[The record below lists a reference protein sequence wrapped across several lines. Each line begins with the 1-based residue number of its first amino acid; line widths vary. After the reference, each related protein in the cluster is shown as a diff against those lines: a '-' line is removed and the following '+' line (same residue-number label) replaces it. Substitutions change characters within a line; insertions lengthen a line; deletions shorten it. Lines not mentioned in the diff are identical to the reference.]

1 MSKKNRNQD
10 VELLD
15 EELVPAEKPK
25 KKKTLERKQERRQK
39 RKHENKS

>member
-15 EELVPAEKPK
+15 EELLSDEKPK
-25 KKKTLERKQERRQK
+25 KKKKKKKGSGLL
-39 RKHENKS
+39 